1 MTYSNTIPHFYIMEE
16 IDVSE
21 IVNNYI
27 IIFLLNYSLKFIK
40 IMKKKSKV
48 RENINKNS

>member
-21 IVNNYI
+21 IVNTKNYKPFFI
-27 IIFLLNYSLKFIK
+27 YLLNLS
-40 IMKKKSKV
+40 
-48 RENINKNS
+48 